1 MNFYK
6 TINSY
11 VTPISYA
18 MILAVDSRGGIGL
31 NNDLPWKGIADNKS
45 DMQWFR
51 EKTKGKIV
59 VMGYNTWVSIGR
71 KPLPG
76 RINIVLTKEHVK
88 DVAEDIERFNF
99 AFLSNTENN
108 GKKLPTVKTA
118 SAPEDVM
125 NFISDKLGDL
135 HTGGEV
141 MIMGGARIYE
151 AFMPNTSRIYLTTFD
166 GEFEAD
172 TFVHLDLKDFDLIYR
187 DKTKYLEPKF
197 EIWDVTEEAAQ
208 RPDSDI
214 IQISHGH
221 KPAEGIA
228 AEIAKEKEDAKN
240 V

>member
-1 MNFYK
+1 MNFY
-6 TINSY
+6 TNINSY
-11 VTPISYA
+11 VSPISYA

-31 NNDLPWKGIADNKS
+31 NNDLPWKGLADNKS

-76 RINIVLTKEHVK
+76 RVNVVISKKNADTVRDDINAFNTAWMQERKEGSPTTV
-88 DVAEDIERFNF
+88 I
-99 AFLSNTENN
+99 LSPSPEAA
-108 GKKLPTVKTA
+108 VTA
-118 SAPEDVM
+118 LDAGIGT
-125 NFISDKLGDL
+125 F
-135 HTGGEV
+135 HRGGEV
-141 MIMGGARIYE
+141 MIMGGAKIYE
-151 AFMPNTSRIYLTTFD
+151 SFMPNISRIYLTTFD

-197 EIWDVTEEAAQ
+197 EIWDVTEEVAQ
-208 RPDSDI
+208 RPDSEI

-221 KPAEGIA
+221 KPAEGII
-228 AEIAKEKEDAKN
+228 AEIAKEKENAEN